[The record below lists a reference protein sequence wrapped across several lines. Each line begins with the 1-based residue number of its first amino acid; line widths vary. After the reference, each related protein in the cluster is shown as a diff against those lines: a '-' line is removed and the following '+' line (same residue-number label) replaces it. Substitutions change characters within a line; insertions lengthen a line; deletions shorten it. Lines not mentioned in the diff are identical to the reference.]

1 MISLAGN
8 NVSTEKVLDGA
19 SDAVVILGLSR
30 LIKSCFVDSVLE
42 K

>member
-1 MISLAGN
+1 MISLAEN

-19 SDAVVILGLSR
+19 SDAAVILDLSR
-30 LIKSCFVDSVLE
+30 LIKSCFVDSALE

>member
-1 MISLAGN
+1 MISLEGN

-19 SDAVVILGLSR
+19 SDADVTLDLSR
-30 LIKSCFVDSVLE
+30 LIKSCFVDSALE